1 MNAEEIKSMR
11 KTLELTQDRLADR
24 LGVHRIT
31 VVRWERGDTSPSGL
45 ALKALE
51 RLAKRA
57 TKKG

>member
-1 MNAEEIKSMR
+1 MTAEEIKSMR
-11 KTLELTQDRLADR
+11 KALKLTQEKLAEK

-31 VVRWERGDTSPSGL
+31 VVRWERSEKQPSAL

-57 TKKG
+57 VSA